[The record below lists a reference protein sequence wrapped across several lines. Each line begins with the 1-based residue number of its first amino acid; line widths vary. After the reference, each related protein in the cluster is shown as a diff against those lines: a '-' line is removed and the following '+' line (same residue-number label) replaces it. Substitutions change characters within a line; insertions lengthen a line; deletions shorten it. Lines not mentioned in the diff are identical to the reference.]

1 LISSPAALGN
11 PYYAPPGVP
20 SDRLAL
26 LSSAFA
32 STLTDPDFIKEAEK
46 IQAEISP
53 MSGSELAGIIDQVVN
68 ASADIVARAR
78 NAVEVKGGM
87 LR

>member
-1 LISSPAALGN
+1 
-11 PYYAPPGVP
+11 
-20 SDRLAL
+20 
-26 LSSAFA
+26 
-32 STLTDPDFIKEAEK
+32 
-46 IQAEISP
+46 